1 MPTDFSSRAPAADAD
16 AWALQT
22 VVDARTGRS
31 VRVLHRADE
40 PAWPPRLGEQAAA
53 TWGQLELFHRG
64 RGTEVYRGRL
74 ESDGPLYYVK
84 RFTPRA
90 AGDRWKYLLRGPRA
104 MRAWACARQA
114 EALGFRAV
122 RPVCVL
128 TEQRGRSAP
137 TDVLIT
143 REEEAAV
150 PLRDRL
156 QQPGPR
162 AARRRLLA
170 ALGRE
175 VARWHAAR
183 LFHSDLNLGNLLVR
197 EPDGAPQFVWLDVE
211 GNRRL
216 PIGVPLNRR
225 AKNLADLNYEPHG
238 LTRTDR
244 WRVWCA
250 YRAAAGLGPQ
260 TSVRLV
266 RAILQITRARW
277 RKRGW
282 LPPGG

>member
-1 MPTDFSSRAPAADAD
+1 MSTAPPSRTAA
-16 AWALQT
+16 WSRPT
-22 VVDARTGRS
+22 VVDARSGRS
-31 VRVLHRADE
+31 VRVLHRTDD
-40 PAWPPRLGEQAAA
+40 PAWPQRLGEQAAA
-53 TWGQLELFHRG
+53 TWARLELFHRG

-74 ESDGPLYYVK
+74 EADGPLYYVK
-84 RFTPRA
+84 RFTPRT
-90 AGDRWKYLLRGPRA
+90 AGDRWKYLLRGSRA
-104 MRAWACARQA
+104 LRAWARAHQA

-128 TEQRGRSAP
+128 TERRGRADP
-137 TDVLIT
+137 VDVLIT
-143 REEEAAV
+143 REEAGAV
-150 PLRDRL
+150 PLRDLL

-162 AARRRLLA
+162 AGRRRLLA

-183 LFHSDLNLGNLLVR
+183 LLHSDLNLGNLLVHA
-197 EPDGAPQFVWLDVE
+197 PDAAPQFVWLDVE
-211 GNRRL
+211 GNRRV

-225 AKNLADLNYEPHG
+225 AKNLADLNYEPKG

-250 YRAAAGLGPQ
+250 YRTAAGLAPGPAA
-260 TSVRLV
+260 RLV
-266 RAILQITRARW
+266 RTILQITRARW

>member
-1 MPTDFSSRAPAADAD
+1 MPRAIPSHPAAAD
-16 AWALQT
+16 DFWSRQT
-22 VVDARTGRS
+22 VVDARSGRS
-31 VRVLHRADE
+31 VRVLYRADE
-40 PAWPPRLGEQAAA
+40 PAWPQRLGEQAAG
-53 TWGQLELFHRG
+53 TWAQLELFHRG

-74 ESDGPLYYVK
+74 ESNGPLYYVK
-84 RFTPRA
+84 RFTPRSV
-90 AGDRWKYLLRGPRA
+90 GDHWKYLLRGPRSL
-104 MRAWACARQA
+104 RAWARARQA

-128 TEQRGRSAP
+128 TEPRGRSAP

-143 REEEAAV
+143 REEEAAI

-183 LFHSDLNLGNLLVR
+183 LLHPDLNLGNLLVADD
-197 EPDGAPQFVWLDVE
+197 PDGPRFVWLDVE

-225 AKNLADLNYEPHG
+225 AKNLADLNYEPRG

-250 YRAAAGLGPQ
+250 YRAAAGLGSQ
-260 TSVRLV
+260 TSARLV

-282 LPPGG
+282 LPPGD

>member
-1 MPTDFSSRAPAADAD
+1 MPRAIPFHPAAAAD
-16 AWALQT
+16 FWSSQT
-22 VVDARTGRS
+22 VVDARSGRT

-40 PAWPPRLGEQAAA
+40 AAWPQRLGEQAAV
-53 TWGQLELFHRG
+53 TWASLELFHRG

-84 RFTPRA
+84 RFTPRS
-90 AGDRWKYLLRGPRA
+90 AGDHWKYLLRGPRSL
-104 MRAWACARQA
+104 RAWARARQA

-143 REEEAAV
+143 HAEPDAIS
-150 PLRDRL
+150 LRDRL
-156 QQPGPR
+156 HRPGPL

-170 ALGRE
+170 DLGRE

-183 LFHSDLNLGNLLVR
+183 LLHPDLNLGNLLVADD
-197 EPDGAPQFVWLDVE
+197 PDGPRFVWLDVE

-225 AKNLADLNYEPHG
+225 AKNLADLNYEPRG

-250 YRAAAGLGPQ
+250 YRAAAGLGPR
-260 TSVRLV
+260 TSARLV
-266 RAILQITRARW
+266 RAVLQITRARW

-282 LPPGG
+282 LPPGD